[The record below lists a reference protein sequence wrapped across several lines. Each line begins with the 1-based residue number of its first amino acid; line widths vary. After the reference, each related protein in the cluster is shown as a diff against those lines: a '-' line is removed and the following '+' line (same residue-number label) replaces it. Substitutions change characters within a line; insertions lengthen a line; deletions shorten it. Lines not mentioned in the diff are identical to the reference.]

1 MLSPWST
8 TDDVLTGDHVVN
20 PKSLRFCAWCGPLVL
35 IIFGSAF
42 LLGGWV
48 PIHSST
54 DSAEQVAAFY
64 QHRTVF
70 KQIGTLLMTVSST
83 LFVLWG
89 AAIASQ
95 IRRCERGIPVFT
107 YAMVA
112 LAGGGSAIGYV
123 IFLSWGVAAFRP
135 WTLSPQILLM
145 LDDLGWF
152 FMLSSIPMYMMWA
165 VVIAAAIWFDQSEHP
180 IFPRWVMY
188 MNIATVILYIPTAFS
203 AFDKSGPFANDG
215 ALGGYLQFGVYFVWE
230 IAMSYALFRA
240 ANRVH
245 VSPRPTPARS
255 PATV

>member
-1 MLSPWST
+1 MPN
-8 TDDVLTGDHVVN
+8 DVLRGDQVVN

-35 IIFGSAF
+35 IIFGTAF

-54 DSAEQVAAFY
+54 DSAEQVAAFF
-64 QHRTVF
+64 QNRTVF
-70 KQIGTLLMTVSST
+70 KQIGVLLMTVSST
-83 LFVLWG
+83 LFLLWG
-89 AAIASQ
+89 GAIASQ
-95 IRRCERGIPVFT
+95 IRRCERGVPVFT

-135 WTLSPQILLM
+135 WTLAPNTLLM

-165 VVIAAAIWFDQSEHP
+165 VVIAAAISFDQSDHP
-180 IFPRWVMY
+180 IFPRWVMH

-203 AFDKSGPFANDG
+203 AFDKTGLFANNG
-215 ALGGYLQFGVYFVWE
+215 VLGGYLQFAVYFVWE
-230 IAMSYALFRA
+230 ILMSYALFRA
-240 ANRVH
+240 ADRADE
-245 VSPRPTPARS
+245 PRILAPAQS
-255 PATV
+255 AVPA